1 MERKK
6 FFIFGGDE
14 RNIELARLLIK
25 DGQEVLLFGFEKL
38 DLDLPQSKDPFKDGS
53 DADIIISGLPMS
65 KDQKTLNAP
74 FSSREI
80 FIEELLE
87 LLSNEQI
94 FTAGKIGKEFFKK
107 RKDIKIEDY
116 FMREEMQVSNAIP
129 TAEGA
134 IQIAMEEMQ
143 ITLHKANTMV
153 LGYGRIGKALSKML
167 LGIGANVYVE
177 ARSYDDLAWVQ
188 NNGYIPVHL
197 RELSNHIGRMDVIFN
212 TIPSTIL
219 DENLLNKVCK
229 DCILIDLASK
239 PGGIDWKKAEEL
251 DRKAI
256 SAIGLPGKVAPI
268 TAATII
274 KDTIYNIITEGGR

>member
-116 FMREEMQVSNAIP
+116 FMREEMQVSN
-129 TAEGA
+129 
-134 IQIAMEEMQ
+134 
-143 ITLHKANTMV
+143 
-153 LGYGRIGKALSKML
+153 
-167 LGIGANVYVE
+167 
-177 ARSYDDLAWVQ
+177 
-188 NNGYIPVHL
+188 
-197 RELSNHIGRMDVIFN
+197 
-212 TIPSTIL
+212 
-219 DENLLNKVCK
+219 
-229 DCILIDLASK
+229 
-239 PGGIDWKKAEEL
+239 
-251 DRKAI
+251 
-256 SAIGLPGKVAPI
+256 
-268 TAATII
+268 
-274 KDTIYNIITEGGR
+274 